1 VYPREQALGEGDVL
15 VQVIEDLVQLLADA
29 GVLLNP
35 RLELVK
41 QRGVD
46 HGRRHLELLLVV
58 CLVVVWCL
66 CCPMFAEWSF
76 ALLTEFLRRF

>member
-46 HGRRHLELLLVV
+46 HGLRHLAVAV
-58 CLVVVWCL
+58 CLVVVVWCL

-76 ALLTEFLRRF
+76 ALLTDEFLRRF